1 MTPARKRRPDL
12 PKTRRGYEP
21 YECISA
27 VQKAIRRSE
36 PREAVYWGW
45 ELWASGFDNW
55 AWARLNEILS
65 EDIGPADRYL
75 PATIKSL
82 EGQSKFEKQK
92 KNHGGLQFV
101 HAVLLMATA
110 KKSRI
115 VDWLL
120 MEVNSNN
127 CERLEIPDYA
137 LDRHTRRGLR
147 MGRDWTHF
155 MTEGALLRDPDPA
168 AKYHGYADM
177 ETWLNQIDS
186 DSEKHFDDRMAG
198 SKDLPDNP
206 WQERKKFSAES
217 WLPTELTEPEEE
229 QQELP
234 TEEEKK
240 P

>member
-45 ELWASGFDNW
+45 ELWASGYDNW

-82 EGQSKFEKQK
+82 EAQSKFEKQK

-120 MEVNSNN
+120 MEINSNN
-127 CERLEIPDYA
+127 CERLEIPDHA

-155 MTEGALLRDPDPA
+155 MQEGALLINPDHA
-168 AKYHGYADM
+168 AHGHGYDDM
-177 ETWLNQIDS
+177 EQWLDQIDS
-186 DSEKHFDDRMAG
+186 DSAEHFDRRMA
-198 SKDLPDNP
+198 KDPDLPVNP
-206 WQERKKFSAES
+206 WHERKKTSGDS
-217 WLPTELTEPEEE
+217 WLPTAEPDEE
-229 QQELP
+229 QQELQ
-234 TEEEKK
+234 TEEET

>member
-1 MTPARKRRPDL
+1 MAQGKKRRPDL

-27 VQKAIRRSE
+27 VQKAIRRSQ

-45 ELWASGFDNW
+45 ELWASGYDNW

-65 EDIGPADRYL
+65 EDIGIADRYL

-110 KKSRI
+110 KKSRL

-155 MTEGALLRDPDPA
+155 MEHGARLIDPEPA
-168 AKYHGYADM
+168 AEDHGFDSLQDWLDHIDQDSAD
-177 ETWLNQIDS
+177 
-186 DSEKHFDDRMAG
+186 HFDRRMA
-198 SKDLPDNP
+198 KDKTLPDNP
-206 WQERKKFSAES
+206 WQERKRFNADS
-217 WLPTELTEPEEE
+217 WLPTELTPPEDE
-229 QQELP
+229 QQELT
-234 TEEEKK
+234 TEEEKS
-240 P
+240 